1 MTSTPRAW
9 TRGTGRLGWR
19 IIKFWFW
26 FQQPSGGCAW
36 RSLERSCL
44 LKAGPA
50 RDFAMLRA
58 ALNRVARRDLPGRAM
73 FLKSKMLDM
82 ETIMSV
88 RRTVVEVEKLL
99 LRPAKETLM
108 QLPLQ
113 QFQDLLGPILEEKT
127 KQYGSV

>member
-1 MTSTPRAW
+1 
-9 TRGTGRLGWR
+9 
-19 IIKFWFW
+19 
-26 FQQPSGGCAW
+26 
-36 RSLERSCL
+36 
-44 LKAGPA
+44 
-50 RDFAMLRA
+50 
-58 ALNRVARRDLPGRAM
+58 M